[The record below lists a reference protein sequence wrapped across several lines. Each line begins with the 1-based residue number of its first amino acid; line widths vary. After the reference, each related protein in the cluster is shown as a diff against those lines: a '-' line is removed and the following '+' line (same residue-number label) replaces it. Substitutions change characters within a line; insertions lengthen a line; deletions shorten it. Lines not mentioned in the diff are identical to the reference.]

1 MTSYNEKPLRKAG
14 RSIELPFSLSLEGSD
29 GVLYCERFLRIV
41 PGRRAVFLGKWG
53 KKQVVAK
60 LFYRPLQIDRH
71 LRREVRGT
79 RALLRA
85 AIVTPNLLYVGSARN
100 TAVGVL
106 LFEYIHPASPLEE
119 VWNATDNIEE
129 KRDLFRQLVLILA
142 KMHQAGLK
150 QQDLHLNNFLVK
162 SHAVYSMDG
171 ASIKRN
177 KMDHPLKVPES
188 LNNLALLFAQLT
200 LQDSSLVHDL
210 YTDYSESRGWK
221 ITDDI
226 LFKLQSKIER
236 SRRRRIRRYMRKLFR
251 ESTEIVCRKSFTRF
265 MLCKRAHYT
274 QSMESF
280 LENPDRLLD
289 KQNNCLLKRGN
300 TCTVGRIKLDDH
312 GLVVKRYN
320 IKNFGHGLRRSF
332 MPTRATH
339 SWRNAN
345 LLLLLGIPT
354 PRPVAMLE
362 KRCGPFR
369 RKAYFIS
376 EYIDGSHAFDF
387 FKEGDLHEKSS
398 VARRIADIFKN
409 LKLARISHGDMKA
422 TNILIHKNEPVLIDV
437 EGIRAHNS
445 RRRFL
450 SAHHKDIKRFF
461 QNWKDLPEVSGMFK
475 KLMDRPTFVSR
486 EKYE

>member
-1 MTSYNEKPLRKAG
+1 MNSYDEKQLRKAG
-14 RSIELPFSLSLEGSD
+14 RGIELPFSLSLEGSD
-29 GVLYCERFLRIV
+29 GVLHCERLLRII
-41 PGRRAVFLGKWG
+41 PGRRAVLLGKWG

-60 LFYRPLQIDRH
+60 LFYRPLHIDRH
-71 LRREVRGT
+71 LRREVEGT

-85 AIVTPNLLYVGSARN
+85 GIMTPDLLYVGNAKSA
-100 TAVGVL
+100 TLGVL

-119 VWNATDNIEE
+119 VWNAIDNTEE

-150 QQDLHLNNFLVK
+150 QQDLHLNNFVME
-162 SHAVYSMDG
+162 SHAIYSMDG

-177 KMDHPLKVPES
+177 KRCHPLKLPES

-210 YTDYSESRGWK
+210 CTDYSESRGWK

-226 LFKLQSKIER
+226 LVKLQSEIER
-236 SRRRRIRRYMRKLFR
+236 SRRGRIRRYVRKLFR

-265 MLCKRAHYT
+265 MLCKRINYT
-274 QSMESF
+274 QEMKAF

-289 KQNNCLLKRGN
+289 NQNDLLLKKGN
-300 TCTVGRIKLDDH
+300 TCTVGRIELDDH
-312 GLVVKRYN
+312 DLVVKRYN
-320 IKNFGHGLRRSF
+320 IKNFGHGLRRSV
-332 MPTRATH
+332 MATRAAH
-339 SWRNAN
+339 SWRNAH
-345 LLLLLGIPT
+345 LLLLLGIAT

-376 EYIDGSHAFDF
+376 EYLDGPHALDF
-387 FKEGDLHEKSS
+387 FREGDLHEKSA
-398 VARRIADIFKN
+398 VARRIADIFKS
-409 LKLARISHGDMKA
+409 LKSARISHGDMKA
-422 TNILIHKNEPVLIDV
+422 TNILIHEQEPVLIDV
-437 EGIRAHNS
+437 EGICAHHS

-450 SAHHKDIKRFF
+450 SAHRKDIKRFF
-461 QNWKDLPEVSGMFK
+461 QNWKDLPKIGRMFK
-475 KLMDRPTFVSR
+475 EIMNQTTFSL
-486 EKYE
+486 